1 MKSVNDVHITPGM
14 LLVLPTMEANPGVVV
29 HGRADKEG
37 GEGVIVRCQSRTEMP
52 PTYTNPV
59 TGEVAQMVSRE
70 FIPRVGMTI
79 IYKRVSSQHV
89 PLLDENGDHQ
99 EYRMVHQDDVGI
111 WFDPEASDPY

>member
-1 MKSVNDVHITPGM
+1 MRSVNNVHITPGM

-37 GEGVIVRCQSRTEMP
+37 GEGVIVRCQPRTEMP
-52 PTYTNPV
+52 PSYDD
-59 TGEVAQMVSRE
+59 GFGRIAQAVATP

-89 PLLDENGDHQ
+89 PLLDEMGEEQH
-99 EYRMVHQDDVGI
+99 YRMVHQDDVGI